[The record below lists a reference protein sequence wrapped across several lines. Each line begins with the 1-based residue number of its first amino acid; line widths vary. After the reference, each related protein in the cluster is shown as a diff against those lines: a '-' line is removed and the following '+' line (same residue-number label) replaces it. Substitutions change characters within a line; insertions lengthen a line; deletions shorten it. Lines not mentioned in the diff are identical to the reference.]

1 MFNFIK
7 KTLTKAYEAVTQK
20 LSTLFTT
27 ATITPDTLHELKK
40 ILLAADTGPGITQQI
55 MTHLSAELKKRPL
68 SGAEIQTILSEYLRS
83 LMPQPATHTTSPLVL
98 IVGVNGSGKTTFIG
112 KLAHLYAS
120 SHKKVLIV
128 AGDTFRAAAAEQL
141 AAWAKNSNVTAYRGS
156 DKQDPSSVVF
166 DGCGVFETEHYDH
179 LIIDTAGRLQ
189 TKTNLMHEL
198 AKIRRVIAKRLPH
211 TPIET
216 WLVLDSMLGQNCIEQ
231 AKQFHEATQLTGLVL
246 TKCDGT
252 GKAGFLVNISCQLK
266 LPITYITF
274 GEHIDALAPFN
285 ADTFITELLSQDS

>member
-20 LSTLFTT
+20 IATLFTT
-27 ATITPDTLHELKK
+27 NSVDTHTLQELKK
-40 ILLAADTGPGITQQI
+40 ILLAADTGPTITQQVI
-55 MTHLSAELKKRPL
+55 NHLTAELKKQSL
-68 SGAEIQTILSEYLRS
+68 SGADIQILLTNYLQS
-83 LMPQPATHTTSPLVL
+83 LMPHTAPTTTPPLVL

-112 KLAHLYAS
+112 KLAHQYAS
-120 SHKKVLIV
+120 QAKKVLVV
-128 AGDTFRAAAAEQL
+128 AGDTFRAAATEQL
-141 AAWAKNSNVTAYRGS
+141 ASWAQQSNVSIHKGS
-156 DKQDPSSVVF
+156 DKQDPSSVIF
-166 DGCGVFETEHYDH
+166 DACGIFETQGYDH
-179 LIIDTAGRLQ
+179 IIIDTAGRLQ

-198 AKIRRVIAKRLPH
+198 AKIHRVIAKRLPS
-211 TPIET
+211 TPVET

-252 GKAGFLVNISCQLK
+252 GKAGFLLNISCKLN

-274 GEHIDALAPFN
+274 GEHKEALAPFN
-285 ADTFITELLSQDS
+285 AQTFITQLLSRE

>member
-20 LSTLFTT
+20 ISSLFTT
-27 ATITPDTLHELKK
+27 ETITAETLQELKK
-40 ILLAADTGPGITQQI
+40 ILLAADTGPIITQQAI
-55 MTHLSAELKKRPL
+55 TYLSQELHKKPL
-68 SGAEIQTILSEYLRS
+68 SGAEIQTLLSKYLLS
-83 LMPQPATHTTSPLVL
+83 LMPAPATQTTHPLVL

-112 KLAHLYAS
+112 KLASHYAA
-120 SHKKVLIV
+120 HNKKVLVV
-128 AGDTFRAAAAEQL
+128 AGDTFRAAASEQL
-141 AAWAKNSNVTAYRGS
+141 GAWAQRSNVTAHSGS
-156 DKQDPSSVVF
+156 DKQDPSSVIF
-166 DGCGVFETEHYDH
+166 DGCGIFETQHYDH
-179 LIIDTAGRLQ
+179 IIIDTAGRLQ

-252 GKAGFLVNISCQLK
+252 GKAGFLINISCQLQ

-274 GEHIDALAPFN
+274 GEQIDALAPFN
-285 ADTFITELLSQDS
+285 TKTFIKELLSEK